1 MNGSAQILSE
11 ILDRARHSRF
21 PIIFVVP
28 GSGQIAR
35 YAVEGG
41 AHFIMVLN
49 AGLYRSA
56 GISSLASFMPFGNA
70 NDQIEELLCKQIIP
84 RVKKTPLV
92 AGVMANDPIVPFER
106 RLKRMKELGIAG
118 IANWPAVGF
127 IDGRFREAIAEEG
140 FSIESEIHMLSV
152 SREMGFMTFGYALT
166 ENDAAAMADSG
177 VDCLVLNLGWTH
189 ESHDIFQK
197 ADRIQYAVVRINEMI
212 SAVEKTGKTPLFL
225 FFGGEITLPEDSA
238 ELYRKTRVHGY
249 GGGSSFERIPVEK
262 LIINSVKQ
270 FCSIPR
276 NPEIRS
282 YEDISAELVGTSP
295 SMLNI
300 FSLIKKIA
308 AYDVSVCIQGET
320 GVGKELVALEI
331 HRLSHRASQPF
342 ITLNCG
348 AIPDTLIEAE
358 LFGHERGAFTGATDK
373 RLGKFELA
381 DKGTL
386 FLDEV
391 AELSPK
397 AQVSLLRVL
406 QQKEI
411 SRVGGE
417 KAIPVDAR
425 IITATHEDL
434 QEMANQGKFRA
445 DLYFRLNMMT
455 LNVPPLRSHPED
467 IPLLVEKFLNELN
480 IQFGKHFLGVIPEFM
495 KGLAAYSWPGNIR
508 ELKHVLCRSVLL
520 EDGPFLYGN
529 YFESSGQEYNRFAG
543 PDPKPA
549 TERDAGKSI
558 LINTLRSVGNN
569 KSKAARVMGISRKTL
584 YDRMKKFS
592 IGDSS

>member
-1 MNGSAQILSE
+1 M
-11 ILDRARHSRF
+11 
-21 PIIFVVP
+21 
-28 GSGQIAR
+28 
-35 YAVEGG
+35 
-41 AHFIMVLN
+41 
-49 AGLYRSA
+49 AG
-56 GISSLASFMPFGNA
+56 
-70 NDQIEELLCKQIIP
+70 
-84 RVKKTPLV
+84 
-92 AGVMANDPIVPFER
+92 
-106 RLKRMKELGIAG
+106 
-118 IANWPAVGF
+118 
-127 IDGRFREAIAEEG
+127 
-140 FSIESEIHMLSV
+140 
-152 SREMGFMTFGYALT
+152 
-166 ENDAAAMADSG
+166 SG

-212 SAVEKTGKTPLFL
+212 NAVEKTGKSPLFL
-225 FFGGEITLPEDSA
+225 FFGGSITLPEDSA
-238 ELYRKTRVHGY
+238 ELYRRTRVHGY
-249 GGGSSFERIPVEK
+249 GGGSSFERIPVER

-282 YEDISAELVGTSP
+282 YEDNSDELVGTSP
-295 SMLNI
+295 AMLNI

-320 GVGKELVALEI
+320 GVGKELVALEL
-331 HRLSHRASQPF
+331 HRMSHRASQPF

-358 LFGHERGAFTGATDK
+358 FFGHERGAFTGATDK

-425 IITATHEDL
+425 IITATHNDL
-434 QEMANQGKFRA
+434 QELVNQGKFRA

-455 LNVPPLRSHPED
+455 LKVPPLRSHPED
-467 IPLLVEKFLNELN
+467 VPLLVDKFLNELS
-480 IQFGKHFLGVIPEFM
+480 IQFGKHFLGVTPEFM
-495 KGLAAYSWPGNIR
+495 KRLMAFTWPGNIR

-520 EDGPFLYGN
+520 EDGPILYGKH
-529 YFESSGQEYNRFAG
+529 FESNGQESNWFG
-543 PDPKPA
+543 DHNS
-549 TERDAGKSI
+549 TSSI
-558 LINTLRSVGNN
+558 ENDGGRNVLINALKSVGNN
-569 KSKAARVMGISRKTL
+569 KSKAAKIMGISRKTL
-584 YDRMKKFS
+584 YNRMRNFQPFAVHL
-592 IGDSS
+592 